1 MINFCKYGPYIYL
14 TSHTTLAELLKY
26 DRNLADT
33 QDRGALDSTDFA
45 IGMYFIQG
53 LMSGKMSFIPSA
65 LPPGLYQQ
73 AGGVPPISAVGSGN
87 SGSFSPV
94 GASFS
99 QDRSLIHPQQTGQS
113 LPLQPDNTGM
123 SGQTRSPALP
133 ARPITAQP
141 FGSGPFAPISNGQV
155 LPWDVSHSEKASS
168 DKYFDGLDPQNRG
181 FIEGDVAVP
190 FMLDSKLPGEDLAQ
204 VW

>member
-1 MINFCKYGPYIYL
+1 
-14 TSHTTLAELLKY
+14 
-26 DRNLADT
+26 
-33 QDRGALDSTDFA
+33 
-45 IGMYFIQG
+45 MYFIQG

-99 QDRSLIHPQQTGQS
+99 QDRSRIHPQQTGQS